1 MEPLFLLTIP
11 RYDIPEFGS
20 LDEDYLCSEEQ
31 LSWYI
36 SDENMQAKPVHLL
49 GQTSVHEEN
58 LEYEYTDLEDES
70 WNFWLEKVDA
80 DCVYIFD
87 QEVYRRCVKV
97 RASNIL
103 IQYERPEEA
112 SAPSLELSYAYRRL
126 GRVSGHSG
134 ILGIG
139 NLSAMEYANDRS
151 SRPNEVYSNLYFLE
165 REFETKQEMDADIE
179 HPMAVELRR
188 FFEDILEQK

>member
-1 MEPLFLLTIP
+1 M
-11 RYDIPEFGS
+11 
-20 LDEDYLCSEEQ
+20 
-31 LSWYI
+31 
-36 SDENMQAKPVHLL
+36 
-49 GQTSVHEEN
+49 
-58 LEYEYTDLEDES
+58 
-70 WNFWLEKVDA
+70 
-80 DCVYIFD
+80 
-87 QEVYRRCVKV
+87 KV

-151 SRPNEVYSNLYFLE
+151 SLHNEVYSNLYFLE